1 MSKEVAAGVQPAGGD
16 ELDLG
21 ALWRALV
28 RRRMWIA
35 LPTLLAF
42 VGAFLIVNLVTP
54 RYTAETSVLL
64 VSGDTFYTRPEG
76 GADTGSQFDEEAVQS
91 EVQVIMSR
99 DLARDVIRKLGL
111 VGNPEF
117 DPDARVLGLRQRI
130 MQWLGLGG
138 ARKERPPEERV
149 PPPYYE
155 RLKVFP
161 LPRSRVV
168 AIEFSSADPD
178 LAARAANTIAESYLD
193 FQRSVKQSA
202 TQAASQWLAET
213 IEPLRKQ
220 VAEAEAKVE
229 DFRARHG
236 LMSGSSG
243 EVTLPSQ
250 QLAELSAQLSAA
262 RSAQADAEAK
272 ARLIRDLIASGRVFD
287 IPDVANNEF
296 IRRLLEQ
303 RIALRAQLALE
314 ERTLLPAHPRIKQ
327 LNAQIADLENQIRQ
341 EAQRTVRSL
350 ENEAKLAAARVD
362 SLQKAFD
369 AQSAVAAKAKEYEVE
384 LRALAGEARTQ
395 REQLETYLT
404 RYREAQAR
412 EVESA
417 SPADARIVSRAVVP
431 GTPSFPKKVPIIAI
445 VTLAAFSLATTLVI
459 ALELLS
465 GRAFV
470 PVAPSLAQVPAE
482 VAPEPGAAPVAEPA
496 LAAPAQAPVQGEAV
510 AAADGPAQEQPS
522 PRQLREDGDVGAAVQ
537 AGARARLRAR
547 LGDRPGQGRGRR
559 VLVTEA
565 AAEAGAV
572 RLARAL
578 ADDRV
583 NTERTILLDMTAG
596 GAKRDAGRPG
606 LAELASGTASFT
618 DVIGRD
624 PGTRLHHVSA
634 GADLAATL
642 DARPGALELPL
653 LALDQTYEWVILI
666 VDAACLEAL
675 APHVLP
681 YVDHAVLVSQ
691 EAEQAETTRAAY
703 GRLARAKAR
712 DIIVVVPQT
721 DGTRAA
727 A

>member
-1 MSKEVAAGVQPAGGD
+1 MSKEVAAGGAPAGGD
-16 ELDLG
+16 DLDLG
-21 ALWRALV
+21 VIWRALV

-42 VGAFLIVNLVTP
+42 VGAFLIVNLITP
-54 RYTAETSVLL
+54 RYKAETSVLL

-76 GADTGSQFDEEAVQS
+76 GAGAASQFDEEAVQS

-99 DLARDVIRKLGL
+99 DLARDVIGKLGL

-117 DPDARVLGLRQRI
+117 DPDARVLGLSQRV
-130 MQWLGLGG
+130 MQWIGLGG
-138 ARKERPPEERV
+138 SGKARPPEERV
-149 PPPYYE
+149 LATYYQ
-155 RLKVFP
+155 RLNVFP

-193 FQRSVKQSA
+193 FQRAVKQSA

-236 LMSGSSG
+236 LMSGSAG
-243 EVTLPSQ
+243 EVTLPAQ

-262 RSAQADAEAK
+262 RSVQAEAEAK
-272 ARLIRDLIASGRVFD
+272 ARLIRDMIASGRVFD

-327 LNAQIADLENQIRQ
+327 LNAQIADLENQLRQ

-350 ENEAKLAAARVD
+350 ENEASLAAARVE
-362 SLQKAFD
+362 SVQKAFD
-369 AQSAVAAKAKEYEVE
+369 TQSAVAAKAKESEVE
-384 LRALAGEARTQ
+384 LRALEREARTQ

-412 EVESA
+412 EVENA

-431 GTPSFPKKVPIIAI
+431 GTPNFPKKVPIIAI
-445 VTLAAFSLATTLVI
+445 VTLVAFSLAATLVI

-470 PVAPSLAQVPAE
+470 PA
-482 VAPEPGAAPVAEPA
+482 AAP
-496 LAAPAQAPVQGEAV
+496 LAYLPPAQAVSEPPRVEPAPAAPPVADEPVV
-510 AAADGPAQEQPS
+510 AAAEAQAPPQPRDEGS
-522 PRQLREDGDVGAAVQ
+522 AAATAEAGAAS
-537 AGARARLRAR
+537 GALAPLLAR
-547 LGDRPGQGRGRR
+547 LGDRPAEGRGRR

-565 AAEAGAV
+565 AAGAGAAP
-572 RLARAL
+572 LARTL

-583 NTERTILLDMTAG
+583 RTERTILLDLTAE
-596 GAKRDAGRPG
+596 GAARGTGRPG
-606 LAELASGTASFT
+606 LAELASGSASFS

-624 PGTRLHHVSA
+624 AGTRLHHVSA
-634 GADLAATL
+634 GTNLAAAL
-642 DARPGALELPL
+642 AAKPGALELPL
-653 LALDQTYEWVILI
+653 LALDQTYEWVILV
-666 VDAACLEAL
+666 VDAAGLEAL
-675 APHVLP
+675 AAHVLP
-681 YVDHAVLVSQ
+681 HVDHAVLVSE
-691 EAEQAETTRAAY
+691 EAEQAEATRAAY
-703 GRLARAKAR
+703 GRLADAKAR
-712 DIIVVVPQT
+712 DIIVVVPQA
-721 DGTRAA
+721 GGARAA

>member
-1 MSKEVAAGVQPAGGD
+1 MSKEVAAGGAPAGGD
-16 ELDLG
+16 DLDLG
-21 ALWRALV
+21 VIWRALV

-42 VGAFLIVNLVTP
+42 VGAFLIVNLITP
-54 RYTAETSVLL
+54 RYKAETSVLL

-76 GADTGSQFDEEAVQS
+76 GTGAGSQFDEEAVQS

-99 DLARDVIRKLGL
+99 DLARDVIGKLGL

-130 MQWLGLGG
+130 MQWIGLGG
-138 ARKERPPEERV
+138 SGKARPPEERV
-149 PPPYYE
+149 LTTYYQ
-155 RLKVFP
+155 RLNVFP

-178 LAARAANTIAESYLD
+178 LSARAANTIAESYLD
-193 FQRSVKQSA
+193 FQRAAKQSA

-236 LMSGSSG
+236 LMSGNAG
-243 EVTLPSQ
+243 EVTLAAQ

-262 RSAQADAEAK
+262 RSAQAEAEAK
-272 ARLIRDLIASGRVFD
+272 ARLIRDMIASGRVFD

-296 IRRLLEQ
+296 IRRLIEQ

-327 LNAQIADLENQIRQ
+327 LNAQIADLESQLRQ

-350 ENEAKLAAARVD
+350 ENEANLAAARVE
-362 SLQKAFD
+362 SVQKAVD
-369 AQSAVAAKAKEYEVE
+369 TQSAVAAKAKEFEVE
-384 LRALAGEARTQ
+384 LRALEREARTQ

-412 EVESA
+412 EVENA

-431 GTPSFPKKVPIIAI
+431 GTPNFPKKVPIIAI
-445 VTLAAFSLATTLVI
+445 VTLVAFSLAATLVI

-470 PVAPSLAQVPAE
+470 PAAASLAYRPAAQAVPEPPRVEPASAEPPVADEPVVAAAEAQAPSPPPTLPRD
-482 VAPEPGAAPVAEPA
+482 EPGAAPTVEAAAAAGA
-496 LAAPAQAPVQGEAV
+496 LAP
-510 AAADGPAQEQPS
+510 
-522 PRQLREDGDVGAAVQ
+522 L
-537 AGARARLRAR
+537 LAR
-547 LGDRPGQGRGRR
+547 LGDRPAEGRGRR

-565 AAEAGAV
+565 AAAAGAAP
-572 RLARAL
+572 LARTL

-583 NTERTILLDMTAG
+583 KAERTILLDLTVE
-596 GAKRDAGRPG
+596 GAVRGAGRPG
-606 LAELASGTASFT
+606 LAELASGTASFS

-624 PGTRLHHVSA
+624 AGTRLHHVSA
-634 GADLAATL
+634 GSELAAAL
-642 DARPGALELPL
+642 HAKPGALELPL
-653 LALDQTYEWVILI
+653 LALDQTYDWVILV
-666 VDAACLEAL
+666 VDAAGLDAL

-681 YVDHAVLVSQ
+681 HVDHAVLVSQ
-691 EAEQAETTRAAY
+691 EAEQAEVTRAAY
-703 GRLARAKAR
+703 AHLADAKAR

-721 DGTRAA
+721 DGARAA

>member
-1 MSKEVAAGVQPAGGD
+1 MSKEVAAGGAPAAGD
-16 ELDLG
+16 DLDLG
-21 ALWRALV
+21 VIWRALV

-42 VGAFLIVNLVTP
+42 VGAFLIVNLITP
-54 RYTAETSVLL
+54 RYKAETSVLL

-76 GADTGSQFDEEAVQS
+76 GAGAGSQFDEEAVQS

-99 DLARDVIRKLGL
+99 DLARDVIGKLGL

-117 DPDARVLGLRQRI
+117 DPDARVLGLSQRV
-130 MQWLGLGG
+130 MQWIGLSGSG
-138 ARKERPPEERV
+138 KARPPEERV
-149 PPPYYE
+149 LATYYQ
-155 RLKVFP
+155 RLNVFP

-193 FQRSVKQSA
+193 FQRAVKQSA

-236 LMSGSSG
+236 LMSGNAG
-243 EVTLPSQ
+243 EVTLPAQ

-262 RSAQADAEAK
+262 RSAQAEAEAK
-272 ARLIRDLIASGRVFD
+272 ARLIRDMIASGRVFD

-327 LNAQIADLENQIRQ
+327 LNAQIADLENQLRQ

-350 ENEAKLAAARVD
+350 ENEASLAAARVE
-362 SLQKAFD
+362 SVQKAFD
-369 AQSAVAAKAKEYEVE
+369 TQSAVAAKAKESEVE
-384 LRALAGEARTQ
+384 LRALEREARTQ

-412 EVESA
+412 EVENA

-431 GTPSFPKKVPIIAI
+431 GTPNFPKKVPIIAI
-445 VTLAAFSLATTLVI
+445 VTLVAFSLAATLVI

-470 PVAPSLAQVPAE
+470 PA
-482 VAPEPGAAPVAEPA
+482 AAPPAHLPPAQAVSEPSRVEPA
-496 LAAPAQAPVQGEAV
+496 PPPSPVTDAPVSAVVEAQAPAQPRDEREAV
-510 AAADGPAQEQPS
+510 PAATTAADALAP
-522 PRQLREDGDVGAAVQ
+522 LM
-537 AGARARLRAR
+537 AR
-547 LGDRPGQGRGRR
+547 LGDRPAEGRGRR
-559 VLVTEA
+559 LLVTEA
-565 AAEAGAV
+565 AAGAGAV
-572 RLARAL
+572 PLARAL

-583 NTERTILLDMTAG
+583 RTERTILLDLTAG
-596 GAKRDAGRPG
+596 EAMRGARRPG
-606 LAELASGTASFT
+606 LAELALGSASFS

-624 PGTRLHHVSA
+624 AGTRLHRVSA
-634 GADLAATL
+634 GTNLADALAQKS
-642 DARPGALELPL
+642 GALELPL
-653 LALDQTYEWVILI
+653 LALDQTYEWVILV
-666 VDAACLEAL
+666 VDAAGLEAL

-681 YVDHAVLVSQ
+681 HVDHVVLVSE
-691 EAEQAETTRAAY
+691 EAEQAEATRAAY
-703 GRLARAKAR
+703 ARLAEAKAR
-712 DIIVVVPQT
+712 DIIVVVPQA
-721 DGTRAA
+721 DGARAA

>member
-1 MSKEVAAGVQPAGGD
+1 MSKEVAAGGAPAGGD
-16 ELDLG
+16 DLDLG
-21 ALWRALV
+21 VIWRALV

-42 VGAFLIVNLVTP
+42 VGAFLIVNLITP
-54 RYTAETSVLL
+54 RYKAETSVLL

-76 GADTGSQFDEEAVQS
+76 GAGAGSQFDEEAVQS

-99 DLARDVIRKLGL
+99 DLARDVIGKLGL

-117 DPDARVLGLRQRI
+117 DPDARVLGLSQRV
-130 MQWLGLGG
+130 MQWIGLGG
-138 ARKERPPEERV
+138 SGKARPPEERV
-149 PPPYYE
+149 LATYYQ
-155 RLKVFP
+155 RLNVFP

-193 FQRSVKQSA
+193 FQRAVKQSA

-236 LMSGSSG
+236 LMSGSAG
-243 EVTLPSQ
+243 EVTLPAQ

-262 RSAQADAEAK
+262 RSVQAEAEAK
-272 ARLIRDLIASGRVFD
+272 ARLIRDMIASGRVFD

-327 LNAQIADLENQIRQ
+327 LNAQIADLENQLRQ

-350 ENEAKLAAARVD
+350 ENEASLAAARVE
-362 SLQKAFD
+362 SVQKAFD
-369 AQSAVAAKAKEYEVE
+369 TQSAVAAKAKESEVE
-384 LRALAGEARTQ
+384 LRALEREARTQ
-395 REQLETYLT
+395 REQLETYLI

-412 EVESA
+412 EVENA

-431 GTPSFPKKVPIIAI
+431 GTPNFPKKVPIIAI
-445 VTLAAFSLATTLVI
+445 VTLVAFSLAATLVI

-470 PVAPSLAQVPAE
+470 PA
-482 VAPEPGAAPVAEPA
+482 AAPLAYLPPAQAVAEPPRVEPA
-496 LAAPAQAPVQGEAV
+496 PAAPAGADEPVV
-510 AAADGPAQEQPS
+510 AAAEAQAPPQPRDERS
-522 PRQLREDGDVGAAVQ
+522 SAATAEVGAAS
-537 AGARARLRAR
+537 GALAPLLAR
-547 LGDRPGQGRGRR
+547 LGDRPAEGRGRR

-565 AAEAGAV
+565 AAGAGAAP
-572 RLARAL
+572 LARTL

-583 NTERTILLDMTAG
+583 RTERTILLDLTAE
-596 GAKRDAGRPG
+596 GAARGAGRPG
-606 LAELASGTASFT
+606 LAELASGSASFS

-624 PGTRLHHVSA
+624 AGTRLHHVSA
-634 GADLAATL
+634 GTNLAAAL
-642 DARPGALELPL
+642 AAKPGALELPL
-653 LALDQTYEWVILI
+653 LALDQTYEWVILV
-666 VDAACLEAL
+666 VDAAGLEAL
-675 APHVLP
+675 AAHVLP
-681 YVDHAVLVSQ
+681 HVDHAVLVSE
-691 EAEQAETTRAAY
+691 EAEQAEATRAAL
-703 GRLARAKAR
+703 GRLADAKAR
-712 DIIVVVPQT
+712 DIIVVVPQA
-721 DGTRAA
+721 DGARAA

>member
-1 MSKEVAAGVQPAGGD
+1 MSKEVAAGGNPAGGD
-16 ELDLG
+16 DLDLG
-21 ALWRALV
+21 VIWRALA

-42 VGAFLIVNLVTP
+42 VGAFLVVNLITP
-54 RYTAETSVLL
+54 RYKAETSVLL

-76 GADTGSQFDEEAVQS
+76 GAGAGSQFDEEAVQS

-99 DLARDVIRKLGL
+99 DLARDVIGKLGL

-117 DPDARVLGLRQRI
+117 DPDARVLGLRQRV
-130 MQWLGLGG
+130 MQWIGLGG
-138 ARKERPPEERV
+138 SGKARPPEERV
-149 PPPYYE
+149 LATYYQ
-155 RLKVFP
+155 RLNVFP

-193 FQRSVKQSA
+193 FQRAVKQSA

-236 LMSGSSG
+236 LMSSAG
-243 EVTLPSQ
+243 EVTLPAQ

-262 RSAQADAEAK
+262 RSAQAEAEAK
-272 ARLIRDLIASGRVFD
+272 ARLIRDMIASGRVFD

-327 LNAQIADLENQIRQ
+327 LNAQIADLESQLRQ

-350 ENEAKLAAARVD
+350 ENEASLAASRVE
-362 SLQKAFD
+362 SVQKAVD
-369 AQSAVAAKAKEYEVE
+369 TQSAVAAKAKESEVE
-384 LRALAGEARTQ
+384 LRALEREARTQ

-412 EVESA
+412 EVENA

-431 GTPSFPKKVPIIAI
+431 GTPNFPKKVPIIAI
-445 VTLAAFSLATTLVI
+445 ITLVAFSLAATLVI

-470 PVAPSLAQVPAE
+470 PA
-482 VAPEPGAAPVAEPA
+482 AAPLAYLPPVQAVSEPARAEPA
-496 LAAPAQAPVQGEAV
+496 PADRPVADEPV
-510 AAADGPAQEQPS
+510 AAAAGAQEASPQPPPQ
-522 PRQLREDGDVGAAVQ
+522 PRDEQDAVPKAA
-537 AGARARLRAR
+537 AGAGALAPLLAR
-547 LGDRPGQGRGRR
+547 LGDRPAEGRGRR

-565 AAEAGAV
+565 TAAAGAV
-572 RLARAL
+572 PLARTL
-578 ADDRV
+578 ADERV
-583 NTERTILLDMTAG
+583 KAERTILLDLTAE
-596 GAKRDAGRPG
+596 GAGRGAGRPG
-606 LAELASGTASFT
+606 LAELASGTASFS

-624 PGTRLHHVSA
+624 AGTRLHHVSA
-634 GADLAATL
+634 GRDLAAAL
-642 DARPGALELPL
+642 AAKPGALELPL
-653 LALDQTYEWVILI
+653 LALDQTYDWVILV
-666 VDAACLEAL
+666 VDAAGIEAL

-681 YVDHAVLVSQ
+681 HVDQAVLVSQ
-691 EAEQAETTRAAY
+691 EAEQAEVTRAAY
-703 GRLARAKAR
+703 GRLADAKGR
-712 DIIVVVPQT
+712 DIIVVVPQA
-721 DGTRAA
+721 DGARAA

>member
-1 MSKEVAAGVQPAGGD
+1 MSKEVAAGGAPAGGD
-16 ELDLG
+16 DLDLG
-21 ALWRALV
+21 VIWRALV

-42 VGAFLIVNLVTP
+42 VGAFLIVNLITP
-54 RYTAETSVLL
+54 RYKAETSVLL

-76 GADTGSQFDEEAVQS
+76 GAGAGSQFDEEAVQS

-99 DLARDVIRKLGL
+99 DLARDVIGKLGL

-117 DPDARVLGLRQRI
+117 DPDARVLGLSQRV
-130 MQWLGLGG
+130 MQWIGLGG
-138 ARKERPPEERV
+138 SGKARPPEERV
-149 PPPYYE
+149 LATYYQ
-155 RLKVFP
+155 RLNVFP

-193 FQRSVKQSA
+193 FQRAVKQSA

-236 LMSGSSG
+236 LMSGSAG
-243 EVTLPSQ
+243 EVTLPAQ

-262 RSAQADAEAK
+262 RSVQAEAEAK
-272 ARLIRDLIASGRVFD
+272 ARLIRDMIASGRVFD

-327 LNAQIADLENQIRQ
+327 LNAQIADLENQLRQ

-350 ENEAKLAAARVD
+350 ENEASLAAARVE
-362 SLQKAFD
+362 SVQKAFD
-369 AQSAVAAKAKEYEVE
+369 TQSAVAAKAKESEVE
-384 LRALAGEARTQ
+384 LRALEREARTQ

-412 EVESA
+412 EVENA

-431 GTPSFPKKVPIIAI
+431 GTPNFPKKVPIIAI
-445 VTLAAFSLATTLVI
+445 VTLVAFSLAATLVI

-470 PVAPSLAQVPAE
+470 PA
-482 VAPEPGAAPVAEPA
+482 AAPLAYLPPAQAVAEPPRVEPA
-496 LAAPAQAPVQGEAV
+496 PAAPAGADEPVV
-510 AAADGPAQEQPS
+510 AAAEAQAPPQPRDERS
-522 PRQLREDGDVGAAVQ
+522 SAATAEVGAAS
-537 AGARARLRAR
+537 GALAPLLAR
-547 LGDRPGQGRGRR
+547 LGDRPAEGRGRR

-565 AAEAGAV
+565 AAGAGAAP
-572 RLARAL
+572 LARTL

-583 NTERTILLDMTAG
+583 RTERTILLDLTAE
-596 GAKRDAGRPG
+596 GAARGAGRPG
-606 LAELASGTASFT
+606 LAELASGSASFS

-624 PGTRLHHVSA
+624 AGTRLHHVSA
-634 GADLAATL
+634 GTNLAAAL
-642 DARPGALELPL
+642 AAKPGALELPL
-653 LALDQTYEWVILI
+653 LALDQTYEWVILV
-666 VDAACLEAL
+666 VDAAGLEAL
-675 APHVLP
+675 AAHVLP
-681 YVDHAVLVSQ
+681 HVDHAVLVSE
-691 EAEQAETTRAAY
+691 EAEQAEATRAAY
-703 GRLARAKAR
+703 GRLADAKAR
-712 DIIVVVPQT
+712 DIIVVVPQA
-721 DGTRAA
+721 DGARAA